1 VVACFRAVMGHAEAL
16 LDLQQ
21 LERGARAGA
30 AAAPG
35 GGPRGAQGAAAAEL
49 LGLCRGL
56 LRERLP
62 LPPLAA
68 LLEVVADGAAPARRR
83 ASAGAGASWCASGW
97 RGWWVRD
104 LVAAHARLGAVRW
117 VRPQP
122 DAEAELLARVLAGE
136 GGLRLA
142 LRPGER
148 AAWLAGAA
156 RGQWPEPPLVVTT
169 PAARAAI
176 AALVQRSAPH
186 IAVVSTAELRRW
198 TCRCRASRAD
208 RRRAGGGPLDLSERT
223 GREPARGKRAA
234 VGVAGGPRVVAG
246 SQRHGWRPIHRLLG
260 LHQDRGAPRAAG
272 RHRRPDAELSNDEV
286 MFITIHQIDE
296 LWFKLAIR
304 ELVRVRDLF
313 AQEKVQEQ
321 SLSSAVRGVRR
332 TALLFEQVARHFA
345 LMETM
350 TTRDYL
356 GFRDK
361 LTPASGFQSA
371 QLREIEILMGLK
383 LEERLPLGHDNDYL
397 RALRY
402 PDGRDS
408 PASKRVEA
416 RLSDRPT
423 LHEAMGE
430 WLYRT
435 PIQGSTPEQPGTR
448 RGAGVPRALPG
459 GPGGRARATRWGWR
473 SRRRRA
479 RPTARAGAALPPGDG
494 QRAPS

>member
-1 VVACFRAVMGHAEAL
+1 M
-16 LDLQQ
+16 
-21 LERGARAGA
+21 AG
-30 AAAPG
+30 G
-35 GGPRGAQGAAAAEL
+35 RSTVYWDYIKIE
-49 LGLCRGL
+49 
-56 LRERLP
+56 
-62 LPPLAA
+62 
-68 LLEVVADGAAPARRR
+68 
-83 ASAGAGASWCASGW
+83 
-97 RGWWVRD
+97 
-104 LVAAHARLGAVRW
+104 
-117 VRPQP
+117 
-122 DAEAELLARVLAGE
+122 ELLALQGGIESSDE
-136 GGLRLA
+136 GL
-142 LRPGER
+142 
-148 AAWLAGAA
+148 
-156 RGQWPEPPLVVTT
+156 T
-169 PAARAAI
+169 
-176 AALVQRSAPH
+176 
-186 IAVVSTAELRRW
+186 
-198 TCRCRASRAD
+198 
-208 RRRAGGGPLDLSERT
+208 
-223 GREPARGKRAA
+223 
-234 VGVAGGPRVVAG
+234 
-246 SQRHGWRPIHRLLG
+246 
-260 LHQDRGAPRAAG
+260 
-272 RHRRPDAELSNDEV
+272 NDEV

-383 LEERLPLGHDNDYL
+383 LEERLPLGHDYDYL

-423 LHEAMGE
+423 LHAAMGE

-435 PIQGSTPEQPGTR
+435 PIQGSTPEQQGDETAVLAFLERYLAAQAGELEDAMGLAIAAAPGEADRTR
-448 RGAGVPRALPG
+448 LEQRYRQEMVNARTFLMAEDAPEDQRWRWCRIRAALLFIESYRELPLLAWPREVLDATVELEQAFVIFRQRHARMVERVVGRRTGTGGSAGVDYLDQTALKY
-459 GPGGRARATRWGWR
+459 RIFRDLWAVRTLLIRK
-473 SRRRRA
+473 
-479 RPTARAGAALPPGDG
+479 TALPPLERPEAYGFVAED
-494 QRAPS
+494 AE